1 MDVRRRPTDFCQLL
15 IHSSTLVASPF
26 HVFA

>member
-1 MDVRRRPTDFCQLL
+1 MDVRRRPTDFCHPLFNF
-15 IHSSTLVASPF
+15 STLVAFPF